1 MKYAVTSLFFLG
13 LFLTASGCGGA
24 SDTSSVTASDRVA
37 TQEESDAKAKE
48 LMKGMG
54 GMYKG
59 APGAPKPKN

>member
-1 MKYAVTSLFFLG
+1 MKFNVTGCSFFALA
-13 LFLTASGCGGA
+13 LMFAGCGGP
-24 SDTSSVTASDRVA
+24 SDVSNVQSSDRVA
-37 TQEESDAKAKE
+37 TQEESDQKAKE

>member
-1 MKYAVTSLFFLG
+1 MKFAASSLFFLG
-13 LFLTASGCGGA
+13 LFLMASGCGGA
-24 SDTSSVTASDRVA
+24 SDTSNVKPAERTA

-59 APGAPKPKN
+59 APGAPKPKS